1 MRPHLFAGTVLKVDL
16 ASGKIAKE
24 PTGSYVDSFL
34 GGRGINIKLFYDRIT
49 PGRDPLAP
57 ENVLVFGVGP
67 LGGTAVS
74 GARTEVTAKSPE
86 TGLLGSTNFGGYFAS
101 EMKFAGYD
109 HIVITGKSPQPVY
122 VWIDNDRVE
131 VRDAAS
137 VWGTD
142 TYAAP
147 ERIRH
152 EVGNLEAK
160 VVCIGPAGENL
171 VHFASV
177 QHELGHGGGRTGLG
191 AVMGSKNLK
200 AIAVRGTQ
208 GLGLADA
215 SRFLALVAKARSL
228 VENDPGTA
236 LLAKH
241 GVTPVLDDQNEA
253 WLGTAVT
260 IVPPGVDPRTNT
272 PKTGDVPRKFA
283 HKRAGCFGCPVQC
296 MEHYLVDERKSGVI
310 SCELYS
316 SFVHFVRCFD
326 SAASLESAILCQK
339 YGLDAISTAGLITW
353 LMRLYE
359 KRIINEGDTDGI
371 PMDWGSPRAILATI
385 EKIAHRQ
392 GIGDV
397 LANGIVAAA
406 AEIGRGSEAFVY
418 QVKGLQMLEHSDPG
432 WTPYVKAACLSA
444 AVGPRG
450 DNIRSLS
457 SWSALSPHSTL
468 KQGIGEAAGVREG
481 SESRL
486 DSDPQSYE
494 GKAELVVVA
503 EDFITAGDL
512 LSTCKWLAGVY
523 TPLLLA
529 ELFSAGS
536 GIQTTVDDLFQVARK
551 VRTMERAYEA
561 SEGLTSKQDTLPRSF
576 FNNPIP
582 TGIWK
587 GGVLEPGPFEA
598 MKRSYYAL
606 RGWDPATG
614 IPTEG
619 TLRQMGLE
627 QIAADLK
634 SRGVLPAER
643 EAPCDA
649 SREVVDG

>member
-16 ASGKIAKE
+16 ASGEIAKE
-24 PTGSYVDSFL
+24 PTGSHVDSFL

-86 TGLLGSTNFGGYFAS
+86 TNLLGSTNFGGYFAS

-109 HIVITGKSPQPVY
+109 HIVITGKAPKPVY

-131 VRDAAS
+131 IRDASS

-142 TYAAP
+142 TYTAP

-152 EVGNLEAK
+152 EIGNPEAK

-215 SRFLALVAKARSL
+215 SRFLALSAKARSL

-241 GVTPVLDDQNEA
+241 GVTPVLDDQSEA
-253 WLGTAVT
+253 WLGFAVT
-260 IVPPGVDPRTNT
+260 IVPPGADPRTNV
-272 PKTGDVPRKFA
+272 PKTQDIVRKFA

-316 SFVHFVRCFD
+316 VFVHFVRCSD

-339 YGLDAISTAGLITW
+339 YGLDAISTGGLITW
-353 LMRLYE
+353 LMRLHE
-359 KRIINEGDTDGI
+359 NGIITERDTDGV
-371 PMDWGSPRAILATI
+371 PMNWGSPQAIIAMI

-392 GIGDV
+392 GIGDI
-397 LANGIVAAA
+397 LADGIVAAA
-406 AEIGRGSEAFVY
+406 AEVGRGSEAFVY

-432 WTPYVKAACLSA
+432 WTPYAKGACLSA

-450 DNIRSLS
+450 DSIRSLS

-468 KQGIGEAAGVREG
+468 KQGIREAAGLGVG
-481 SESRL
+481 SETQV
-486 DSDPQSYE
+486 DVDPQSYE
-494 GKAELVVVA
+494 NKAELVIAA
-503 EDFITAGDL
+503 EDLITVGDL
-512 LSTCKWLAGVY
+512 LSTCKWLAGIY
-523 TPLLLA
+523 TPLHLA

-536 GIQTTVDDLFQVARK
+536 GVQTTVEDLFNYARK
-551 VRTMERAYEA
+551 VRTMERAYEVR
-561 SEGLTSKQDTLPRSF
+561 EGLTSELDTLPNSF
-576 FNNPIP
+576 FNNPIKDGP
-582 TGIWK
+582 WK
-587 GGVLEPGPFEA
+587 GGVLEPDRFEE
-598 MKRSYYAL
+598 MRRQYYSL
-606 RGWDPATG
+606 RGWDQNTG
-614 IPTEG
+614 IPTEATLKRMALGDVAEDLRAHG
-619 TLRQMGLE
+619 TL
-627 QIAADLK
+627 
-634 SRGVLPAER
+634 P
-643 EAPCDA
+643 
-649 SREVVDG
+649 VDS